1 MTMTMRSKTLRYYEG
16 TTLIVEHNVTILKQE
31 EWKPGYTRIWYRRPT
46 ATMRP
51 EDTIILEGRNDQFV
65 ITEDDM
71 RPEYDFSTA
80 IKNPYRK
87 EMK

>member
-65 ITEDDM
+65 ITTDCM
-71 RPEYDFSTA
+71 REEYDFSVA
-80 IKNPYRK
+80 IKNPYGK
-87 EMK
+87 ELK